1 MSNMTMTMEFDPPT
15 ALRLARY
22 EVETGL
28 TLADLLVSAVE
39 QWEKVCTE
47 QGEDLAKAPRR
58 VAVQFDYTPRLKP
71 RRRFQTNGLYDPQ
84 RHEVEITDTPP
95 ELVSLR
101 GHRGKPS
108 EAAIRVVEALNPGIV
123 PNRNGNDAWKE
134 SRTGRTVGELHR
146 EFRNS
151 PPGR

>member
-39 QWEKVCTE
+39 RWEKVRAV

-58 VAVQFDYTPRLKP
+58 VAVQFDYTPRLTP
-71 RRRFQTNGLYDPQ
+71 RRRFQTNGLYDP
-84 RHEVEITDTPP
+84 
-95 ELVSLR
+95 
-101 GHRGKPS
+101 
-108 EAAIRVVEALNPGIV
+108 
-123 PNRNGNDAWKE
+123 
-134 SRTGRTVGELHR
+134 
-146 EFRNS
+146 
-151 PPGR
+151 